1 MVLSGRSLTMEET
14 PAEEVDNAEPWGT
27 KADFPR
33 VPRHKSY
40 VCVCVYIHIVGY
52 WCLFR
57 KIEMPNESHR
67 GEARCDAKLTRRRL
81 GALACLLAGEYY
93 LLYRIV
99 AWSSM
104 METGRAARKPF
115 GKLDEFIESDIFL
128 TIARRYIRGEKRG
141 KINVEKYRFT
151 VYLFTQ
157 VYETWDERMRRNL
170 KFESV
175 ELDGIYINIYRLPR
189 ILLARSSIFYL

>member
-40 VCVCVYIHIVGY
+40 VYMCVCIHIVGY

-128 TIARRYIRGEKRG
+128 TIARRYIGGEERGENKRR
-141 KINVEKYRFT
+141 KISIHGLFVYTSLRNVRRKDEEELEIWICGARWNLHKY
-151 VYLFTQ
+151 
-157 VYETWDERMRRNL
+157 
-170 KFESV
+170 
-175 ELDGIYINIYRLPR
+175 I
-189 ILLARSSIFYL
+189 

>member
-128 TIARRYIRGEKRG
+128 TIARRYIGGEERGENKRR
-141 KINVEKYRFT
+141 KISIHGLFVYTSLRNVRRKDEEELEIWICGARWNLHKY
-151 VYLFTQ
+151 
-157 VYETWDERMRRNL
+157 
-170 KFESV
+170 
-175 ELDGIYINIYRLPR
+175 I
-189 ILLARSSIFYL
+189 